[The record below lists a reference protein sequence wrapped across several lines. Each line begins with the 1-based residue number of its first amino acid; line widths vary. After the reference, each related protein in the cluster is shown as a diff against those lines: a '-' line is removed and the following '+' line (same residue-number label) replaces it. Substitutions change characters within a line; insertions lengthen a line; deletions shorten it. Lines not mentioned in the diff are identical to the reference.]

1 MQNGRKNLR
10 SPPAR
15 FTPPEEEGNELLA
28 TATYA
33 GFNNDQTRRTN
44 ILIVDDENS
53 IREVLAEGLIGAGYP
68 CSTASD
74 AADAMRKLQS
84 VRFNLVLSDI
94 RMPGG
99 TGLELLEQIKD
110 HDPDIDVIMVSGV
123 VDTGT
128 AIESIRQ
135 GARDYVTKPFN
146 LTDVLF
152 TVDRVVEQRRLVE
165 ENRLYQRD
173 LEHKVAERTEELSRK
188 NKEVQS
194 LFLEL
199 KTAFNEIQNTYE
211 ATLEALIAALDSRD
225 SETQGHSMRVSEFTA
240 LVAGHM
246 GISEPELTDIR
257 RGALLHDVGKIGIPD
272 AILRKPGP
280 LNAEEW
286 TVMEEHPQLG
296 YDMLKGITFLEGA
309 IPIVLSHQ
317 EKFDGTGYPHGLKTG
332 EIPLGARIFSVV
344 DTYDAITST
353 RPYRKGRSYEVA
365 RDEIVKFSG
374 TQFDP
379 RVVETFLKIP
389 QQEFQRISDQIRQGF
404 RGSREN

>member
-1 MQNGRKNLR
+1 M
-10 SPPAR
+10 
-15 FTPPEEEGNELLA
+15 A
-28 TATYA
+28 TSTYA
-33 GFNNDQTRRTN
+33 AYHGESKRHTN

-53 IREVLAEGLIGAGYP
+53 IREVLAEGLVGAGYP

-74 AADAMRKLQS
+74 VDDAMHKLEN

-99 TGLELLEQIKD
+99 TGLDLLEKIKN

-123 VDTGT
+123 VDTNT
-128 AIESIRQ
+128 ALDSIRK

-152 TVDRVVEQRRLVE
+152 TVDRVVQQRRLLE
-165 ENRLYQRD
+165 ENREYQKD
-173 LEHKVAERTEELSRK
+173 LENKVAVRTEELSQK

-194 LFLEL
+194 LFNEL

-225 SETQGHSMRVSEFTA
+225 SETQGHSMRVAEFTA
-240 LVAGHM
+240 LVARNM

-286 TVMEEHPQLG
+286 KVMEQHPELG
-296 YDMLKGITFLEGA
+296 YNMLKGIDFLEGA

-317 EKFDGTGYPHGLKTG
+317 EKYDGTGYPAGLKAD
-332 EIPLGARIFSVV
+332 EISLGARIFSVV

-353 RPYRKGRSYEVA
+353 RPYRAGRSYETA
-365 RDEIVKFSG
+365 RDEIIKYSG

-379 RVVETFLKIP
+379 MVVETFLQIP
-389 QQEFQRISDQIRQGF
+389 QHSFDEIRDQIQKEFKQRQQ
-404 RGSREN
+404 N

>member
-1 MQNGRKNLR
+1 M
-10 SPPAR
+10 
-15 FTPPEEEGNELLA
+15 A
-28 TATYA
+28 TASHA
-33 GFNNDQTRRTN
+33 GYSLDRKRRTN

-74 AADAMRKLQS
+74 ADDALRKLTS
-84 VRFNLVLSDI
+84 VRFHLVLSDI
-94 RMPGG
+94 RMPGADG
-99 TGLELLEQIKD
+99 IQLLEQIKD

-123 VDTGT
+123 VDTDT
-128 AIESIRQ
+128 AIDSIRK
-135 GARDYVTKPFN
+135 GACDYVTKPFN
-146 LTDVLF
+146 LTEVLF
-152 TVDRVVEQRRLVE
+152 TVDRAVEKRRLIE
-165 ENRLYQRD
+165 ENREYQRD
-173 LEHKVAERTEELSRK
+173 LEVKVSERTEELSHK
-188 NKEVQS
+188 NKEIQS
-194 LFLEL
+194 LFNEL

-246 GISEPELTDIR
+246 GVSEPELTDIR

-280 LNAEEW
+280 LDEAEW
-286 TVMEEHPQLG
+286 KVMKMHPQLG
-296 YDMLKGITFLEGA
+296 YEMLQGIAFLEGA
-309 IPIVLSHQ
+309 IPIVSSHQ
-317 EKFDGTGYPHGLKTG
+317 EKFDGTGYPAGLRAEK
-332 EIPLGARIFSVV
+332 IPLGARIFAVV

-353 RPYRKGRSYEVA
+353 RPYRVGRSYEVA

-379 RVVETFLKIP
+379 KVVQTFLKIP
-389 QQEFQRISDQIRQGF
+389 QQEFEGIRDRIRRDFRRRQPA
-404 RGSREN
+404 

>member
-1 MQNGRKNLR
+1 M
-10 SPPAR
+10 
-15 FTPPEEEGNELLA
+15 A
-28 TATYA
+28 TANYT
-33 GFNNDQTRRTN
+33 GFRHDTKRRTN

-74 AADAMRKLQS
+74 AEDAMRKLES
-84 VRFNLVLSDI
+84 VHFNLVLSDI
-94 RMPGG
+94 RMPGA
-99 TGLELLEQIKD
+99 TGIELLEQIKD

-123 VDTGT
+123 VDTDT
-128 AIESIRQ
+128 ALESIRR
-135 GARDYVTKPFN
+135 GACDYVTKPFN

-152 TVDRVVEQRRLVE
+152 TVDRVVEQRRLLD
-165 ENRLYQRD
+165 ENREYQRD
-173 LEHKVAERTEELSRK
+173 LEKKVSERTEELSRK
-188 NKEVQS
+188 TKEVQS
-194 LFLEL
+194 LFTEL

-225 SETQGHSMRVSEFTA
+225 SETQGHSMRVAEYTA
-240 LVAGHM
+240 LVARHL

-286 TVMEEHPQLG
+286 KIMEQHPELG
-296 YDMLKGITFLEGA
+296 YAMLKGITFLAGA

-317 EKFDGTGYPHGLKTG
+317 EKFDGTGYPGGLEG
-332 EIPLGARIFSVV
+332 NGIPLGARIFSVV

-353 RPYRKGRSYEVA
+353 RPYRAGRSYEVA
-365 RDEIVKFSG
+365 RDEIIKYSG

-379 RVVETFLKIP
+379 QVVETFLKLP
-389 QQEFQRISDQIRQGF
+389 QQEFDIIRERITKGFTRRQANW
-404 RGSREN
+404 EPEEA

>member
-1 MQNGRKNLR
+1 VQNGRKNLR

-33 GFNNDQTRRTN
+33 GFNNDQKRRTN

-74 AADAMRKLQS
+74 AADAMAKLQS

-165 ENRLYQRD
+165 ENRTYQRD
-173 LEHKVAERTEELSRK
+173 LEHKVAERTEELSHK

-240 LVAGHM
+240 LVAGRM

-389 QQEFQRISDQIRQGF
+389 QQAFQKISDQIRQGF
-404 RGSREN
+404 RGSRES

>member
-1 MQNGRKNLR
+1 
-10 SPPAR
+10 
-15 FTPPEEEGNELLA
+15 LA
-28 TATYA
+28 TSTYA
-33 GFNNDQTRRTN
+33 AYHGESKRHTN

-53 IREVLAEGLIGAGYP
+53 IREVLAEGLVGAGYP

-74 AADAMRKLQS
+74 VDDAMHKLEN

-99 TGLELLEQIKD
+99 TGLDLLEKIKN

-123 VDTGT
+123 VDTNT
-128 AIESIRQ
+128 ALDSIRK

-152 TVDRVVEQRRLVE
+152 TVDRVVQQRRLLE
-165 ENRLYQRD
+165 ENREYQKD
-173 LEHKVAERTEELSRK
+173 LENKVAVRTEELSQK

-194 LFLEL
+194 LFNEL

-225 SETQGHSMRVSEFTA
+225 SETQGHSMRVAEFTA
-240 LVAGHM
+240 LVARNM

-286 TVMEEHPQLG
+286 KVMEQHPELG
-296 YDMLKGITFLEGA
+296 YNMLKGIDFLEGA

-317 EKFDGTGYPHGLKTG
+317 EKYDGTGYPAGLKAD
-332 EIPLGARIFSVV
+332 EISLGARIFSVV

-353 RPYRKGRSYEVA
+353 RPYRAGRSYETA
-365 RDEIVKFSG
+365 RDEIIKYSG

-379 RVVETFLKIP
+379 MVVETFLQIP
-389 QQEFQRISDQIRQGF
+389 QHSFDEIRDQIQKEFKQRQQ
-404 RGSREN
+404 N